1 MKRTIAFF
9 DTTLRDGEQT
19 PNVSLTNDQKF
30 AIASALDKLEIDYI
44 EAGFPFSSRGE
55 LAATKDIARAG
66 FRPVICGL
74 ARVLKPDIEA
84 CLDAGVGLIHVFAST
99 SDVQLK
105 YSMKKTREE
114 VYDLS
119 IEAVDYVKQHG
130 LQCLFSAMDA
140 TRTDL
145 GFLREIC
152 KGVESAGADII
163 NIPDTV
169 GVMAPSRMYD
179 LIAQMR
185 RAVSVPIDVH
195 CHNDFGLAVA
205 NSLAAVEA
213 GADQVQVTVNG
224 LGERAGNADL
234 AQTVMSLQSILGL
247 DTHIKTERLLE
258 TSRLV
263 ERFTKVN
270 LPPIAPIVGEN
281 AFSHES
287 GIHSRGVIECF
298 DTFEPG
304 IMTPEMVGQRRRLVA
319 GKHAGR
325 HAVRQMLRDAGFSAV
340 TNTQLTQIMNRVKDI
355 GDQGRR
361 VTDID
366 LYTIAEAV
374 TNEISEPMIELDEL
388 SVMTG
393 NRITPTATI
402 KATVQGKTKVGAR
415 VGVGPVDAAINAVH
429 AVVGNSGLQL
439 KNFRIDAISGGTDA
453 LADVIVGVEDAK
465 GHLVSARA
473 ARSDIVVASVEALIS
488 AINRLKLKDG
498 EDH

>member
-30 AIASALDKLEIDYI
+30 AIANALDKLGIDYI
-44 EAGFPFSSRGE
+44 EAGFPISSRGE
-55 LAATKDIARAG
+55 LAATKNIARAG

-74 ARVLKPDIEA
+74 ARVLKPDIDA

-119 IEAVDYVKQHG
+119 IDAVDYVKQHG

-140 TRTDL
+140 TRTDP
-145 GFLREIC
+145 GFLFEIC
-152 KGVESAGADII
+152 KGVESAGVDII

-169 GVMAPSRMYD
+169 GVMAPSRMHD

-185 RAVSVPIDVH
+185 SSVSVPIDVH

-213 GADQVQVTVNG
+213 GANQVQVTVNG

-234 AQTVMSLQSILGL
+234 AQTVMSLQSILGI
-247 DTHIKTERLLE
+247 DTHIKTEHLLE

-270 LPPIAPIVGEN
+270 VPPIAPIVGEN

-325 HAVRQMLRDAGFSAV
+325 HAVRQMLRDAGFSA
-340 TNTQLTQIMNRVKDI
+340 TEAQLTEIMNRVKDV

-374 TNEISEPMIELDEL
+374 TNEISEPMIVLDEL

-393 NRITPTATI
+393 NRMTPTATI

-429 AVVGNSGLQL
+429 AVVGNSELQL

>member
-1 MKRTIAFF
+1 MTKTIAFF

-19 PNVSLTNDQKF
+19 PNVSLTNEQKF
-30 AIASALDKLEIDYI
+30 AIASALDKLGIDFI
-44 EAGFPFSSRGE
+44 EAGFPISSRGE
-55 LAATKDIARAG
+55 LAATKKIARAG
-66 FRPVICGL
+66 FRPTVCGL

-84 CLDAGVGLIHVFAST
+84 CLDADVGLIHVFAST
-99 SDVQLK
+99 SDVQLEH
-105 YSMKKTREE
+105 SMKKTREE

-130 LQCLFSAMDA
+130 VQCLFSAMDA

-145 GFLREIC
+145 GFLRDIC

-169 GVMAPSRMYD
+169 GVMAPSKMHD
-179 LIAQMR
+179 LIAYI
-185 RAVSVPIDVH
+185 RAAITVPIDVH

-205 NSLAAVEA
+205 NSLSAIEA
-213 GADQVQVTVNG
+213 GANQVQVTVNG

-234 AQTVMSLQSILGL
+234 AQTVMSLQSIFGL
-247 DTHIKTERLLE
+247 TTRINTEHLLE

-263 ERFTKVN
+263 ERFTKIN
-270 LPPIAPIVGEN
+270 LPPMAPIVGEN

-287 GIHSRGVIECF
+287 GIHSRGVIECAE
-298 DTFEPG
+298 TFEPG

-325 HAVRQMLRDAGFSAV
+325 HAVYQMLRDASFSV
-340 TNTQLTQIMNRVKDI
+340 TEAQLTEIMNRVKDI

-374 TNEISEPMIELDEL
+374 TNDVSKPVIVLDEL

-393 NRITPTATI
+393 NRMTPTATV
-402 KATVQGKTKVGAR
+402 KATVHGRTKVGAR

-429 AVVGNSGLQL
+429 AVLGSSGLQL
-439 KNFRIDAISGGTDA
+439 KTFRIDAISGGTDA

-473 ARSDIVVASVEALIS
+473 ARNDIVVASVEALIS
-488 AINRLKLKDG
+488 AINRLKVEDT